1 MQKFKFITFITII
14 TVSFIFSESIYV
26 LSDDHINNNQKTA
39 KISEEPNKS
48 LKNSDLII
56 KDLVPGTIGYISISD
71 FTKTPNM
78 DKELNLLNE
87 YLERIHEYETLV
99 LDIRES
105 SGNNS
110 EYWHDHLIPKLI
122 TNPLKSL
129 TYNFYKSEEDLKDVL
144 DEYELGI
151 DDIPKVK
158 DLDDDILSTMPKEV
172 MKDFSYYFV
181 DENVLAPKNSIK
193 FQGQIYILVDN
204 NLSTAARDFVTFANE
219 TGFAT
224 IIGSIMGKEEVK
236 DTETLNII
244 PNSKYTLK
252 FFFQNNSN
260 ENAETKETL
269 LPVPHYEVN
278 NAKKSKEFLS
288 DECIKKVLELEKI
301 DGELSLGITNKD
313 YKFKDTVPYLAG
325 YEEKN
330 SSEFYEFIGNLLTN
344 ENGKVKYFG
353 DATLAKEQFNDTYGD
368 EHSICLQ
375 YKQPMK
381 ISLQSK
387 SDLIPDEYRDNS
399 SNIALEIKDIEM
411 SYEQGQNLVVV
422 YLSGENKG
430 IIIEFYDST
439 LAKDI
444 NKILSFAKK

>member
-1 MQKFKFITFITII
+1 MKKFRFITFITII
-14 TVSFIFSESIYV
+14 TVSFIFSQSIYV
-26 LSDDHINNNQKTA
+26 FSDEYINNTQKPS
-39 KISEEPNKS
+39 KISEKS
-48 LKNSDLII
+48 DKLLKNSGLII
-56 KDLVPGTIGYISISD
+56 KDLFPGTIGYISISD
-71 FTKTPNM
+71 FAKTQNI
-78 DKELNLLNE
+78 DKDMNLLNE
-87 YLERIHEYETLV
+87 YLERILEYETLV
-99 LDIRES
+99 LDVRES
-105 SGNNS
+105 LGDNS
-110 EYWHDHLIPKLI
+110 EYWHDNLIPKLI

-129 TYNFYKSEEDLKDVL
+129 TYNFYKSVEDLKDIL

-158 DLDDDILSTMPKEV
+158 DLDEDILSTMPKEV
-172 MKDFSYYFV
+172 MQDFSYYFIH
-181 DENVLAPKNSIK
+181 ENVLTPKNSIK

-204 NLSTAARDFVTFANE
+204 NLSTAAKDLVTFANE

-224 IIGSIMGKEEVK
+224 IIGETIEKEGLK
-236 DTETLNII
+236 DNQAIN
-244 PNSKYTLK
+244 PFANSKYTLK
-252 FFFQNNSN
+252 FFFSDNNN
-260 ENAETKETL
+260 DNTKTVETL
-269 LPVPHYEVN
+269 LPNPHYEVS
-278 NAKKSKEFLS
+278 NAKKNKEFLS

-301 DGELSLGITNKD
+301 DGELSLGMTNKD
-313 YKFKDTVPYLAG
+313 YKFKDTIPYLAG

-330 SSEFYEFIGNLLTN
+330 ASEFYEFIGNLLTN

-411 SYEQGQNLVVV
+411 SYETGKNLVAV

-439 LAKDI
+439 LSNDI